1 MGHNLADYQR
11 DEIISADSLST
22 KHVGAKLRLIIPV
35 DRDEYSSLYNSRP
48 DRATVTEGTLTS
60 FRVEEKTIEVSL
72 STKNPI
78 TLSLRHDHL
87 IHVEPK
93 TVLDRHLNLHQ
104 DPNRR

>member
-1 MGHNLADYQR
+1 MTNLEDYQR
-11 DEIISADSLST
+11 DKIISADALST
-22 KHVGAKLRLIIPV
+22 KHVGSKLRLVIPV
-35 DRDEYSSLYNSRP
+35 DRDEYSSRYNNP
-48 DRATVTEGTLTS
+48 DRTTVTEGTLTS

-93 TVLDRHLNLHQ
+93 MILERYLDLYQ